1 MARTGAKLL
10 QSRWFVRSP
19 IWLFRA
25 RLGFLFGGRLLLL
38 EHIGRKSGA
47 ARYVVLETVDR
58 PGPGSVIIASGFGDT
73 AQWYRNLLAEPQ
85 CRVSIGLHYRLS
97 AEARVLERARAAEV
111 LAGYRVRHPRAYR
124 KLSGLIEEATG
135 RGIETV
141 PLVELAL
148 RPLRPARRRPA

>member
-1 MARTGAKLL
+1 MVLLYGRLMASPGAKLL

-58 PGPGSVIIASGFGDT
+58 PDPGTVIIASGFGET
-73 AQWYRNLLAEPQ
+73 AQWYRNLLAEPH
-85 CRVSIGLHYRLS
+85 CRVSIGTHHRVP
-97 AEARVLERARAAEV
+97 AEARTLDRSRAAEV
-111 LAGYRVRHPRAYR
+111 LAGYRIRHPRAYR
-124 KLSGLIEEATG
+124 ELSGLIEEATG

-148 RPLRPARRRPA
+148 RP